1 MKLPFNYQYCQNPS
15 VKESVNPDGVL
26 TTVNDQA
33 PKRNRI
39 AMLQH
44 SGSPVPTSAPSDVP
58 PETELAS
65 NEQTFILVVREIL
78 TKRPV
83 WSRRA
88 LQNQIPPHLWDAVGP
103 SVAKHLW
110 QYCGYIFAS
119 GPWRDTIVR
128 LGYDPRADPE
138 ARWYQSLVFQL
149 QLADAQK
156 SQGMS
161 DLDRK
166 SHIFDGESVKLDG
179 KLWQMCDITDP
190 FLRSLLLRESSLRTT
205 CHQPSDGWYPNGLL
219 AKVRIFMRYKILA
232 IVQGQKPI
240 KESDLVLL
248 DELIPDIIT
257 KQNRSECI
265 FPRRSVEKRLAKIAA
280 EIRTLSMAGSKEW
293 EGELGKEVSKPGKLK
308 VKKAR
313 KRRMKEARHR
323 KGEGGGENNSK
334 EKSNRKATG
343 EVSDIEAVLDPRLKR
358 SGGDLDEAAREFNMH
373 SFEDSD
379 SGIDDGSEGIASSD
393 GEDDEGSDTMSL

>member
-1 MKLPFNYQYCQNPS
+1 
-15 VKESVNPDGVL
+15 
-26 TTVNDQA
+26 
-33 PKRNRI
+33 
-39 AMLQH
+39 MLQH
-44 SGSPVPTSAPSDVP
+44 SGGPIPTSAPTDVP
-58 PETELAS
+58 PETELAAL
-65 NEQTFILVVREIL
+65 ERAFISVVREVL
-78 TKRPV
+78 TERPV

-88 LQNQIPPHLWDAVGP
+88 LQNQIPPNLWNAVGP

-110 QYCGYIFAS
+110 QYSGYIFAS

-149 QLADAQK
+149 QLTDVQK
-156 SQGMS
+156 SQEKG
-161 DLDRK
+161 DLGRK
-166 SHIFDGESVKLDG
+166 SHIFDGENVGLDG

-219 AKVRIFMRYKILA
+219 AKVRIFMRYKILT
-232 IVQGQKPI
+232 IVQGQRPV

-248 DELIPDIIT
+248 DKLIPDVIT
-257 KQNRSECI
+257 KQNRSEGI
-265 FPRRSVEKRLAKIAA
+265 FPRRSVEKRLAKIAS

-293 EGELGKEVSKPGKLK
+293 EGELGKEVSNPGKLK
-308 VKKAR
+308 KKKAR
-313 KRRMKEARHR
+313 RRRMKEARHR
-323 KGEGGGENNSK
+323 KGECGGENNSK

-358 SGGDLDEAAREFNMH
+358 SGGDLDEAAREFNMR
-373 SFEDSD
+373 SFEDID
-379 SGIDDGSEGIASSD
+379 GGNDDGIDDGSEEIASSD
-393 GEDDEGSDTMSL
+393 GDDDDDGSDILVF